1 MIKHIWKVDITTLS
15 GRVATVT
22 VITNEQDVNEVLEVL
37 NVNNSCEPND
47 SITCINYIQE
57 GLSK

>member
-1 MIKHIWKVDITTLS
+1 MIKHIWKVDITTLN
-15 GRVATVT
+15 GRVATLT
-22 VITNEQDVNEVLEVL
+22 VITNEHDVNEVLEVL